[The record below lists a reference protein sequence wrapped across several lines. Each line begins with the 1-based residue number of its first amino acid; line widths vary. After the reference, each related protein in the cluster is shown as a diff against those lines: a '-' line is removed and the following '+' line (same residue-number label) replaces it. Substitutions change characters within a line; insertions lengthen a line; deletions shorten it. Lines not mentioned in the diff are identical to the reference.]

1 MRILILGGNGMIGHK
16 MYQLITKIHIDTWV
30 TLRNNLSSY
39 SYSEIYNFEKVID
52 NNDLS
57 NFKLLLNQLNSINP
71 DVIINACGITIR
83 RGIETL
89 KSNSIILNS
98 ALPHFLNEWVAS
110 NNKRLIHFSTDCVFT
125 GSKGNYLDND
135 NKDAYDLY
143 GSTKSMGEVIDSKF
157 TITLRGS
164 MIGRELENKTELFEW
179 FLKQK
184 NKTVKGF
191 NKVIYSGITTTKMAE
206 IVLKLIDQFPNL
218 SGVYNISSKPISKF
232 ELLKLWNNL
241 FDINANI
248 EIDNSYT
255 SNKNLISD
263 NFYRT
268 ISMEQP
274 DWVELSSQL
283 NIDNL
288 LHNNLYN

>member
-1 MRILILGGNGMIGHK
+1 MGNPK
-16 MYQLITKIHIDTWV
+16 
-30 TLRNNLSSY
+30 
-39 SYSEIYNFEKVID
+39 KVID
-52 NNDLS
+52 NIDLI
-57 NFKLLLNQLNSINP
+57 NFQTISNQLNKINP
-71 DVIINACGITIR
+71 DIVVNACGITIR

-98 ALPHFLNEWVAS
+98 ALPHFLNEWVTS

-125 GSKGNYLDND
+125 GAKGDYLDND

-143 GSTKSMGEVIDSKF
+143 GSTKSMGEVIDSKYA
-157 TITLRGS
+157 ITLRGS
-164 MIGRELENKTELFEW
+164 MIGSELENKTELFEW

-184 NKTVKGF
+184 NKKIKGF
-191 NKVIYSGITTTKMAE
+191 NKVIYAGITTTKMAE
-206 IVLKLIDQFPNL
+206 IVLKLIDQYPNL

-248 EIDNSYT
+248 EIDNNYT

-288 LHNNLYN
+288 LYNNLYN

>member
-16 MYQLITKIHIDTWV
+16 MYQLISKIYIDTWV
-30 TLRNNLSSY
+30 TLRNNLSTY
-39 SYSEIYNFEKVID
+39 SFSQLYNSEKVVDNINLANFENLNYI
-52 NNDLS
+52 L
-57 NFKLLLNQLNSINP
+57 FKIKP
-71 DVIINACGITIR
+71 DIIINACGITIR

-98 ALPHFLNEWVAS
+98 ALPHFLNEWVTS

-135 NKDAYDLY
+135 KKDAFDLY
-143 GSTKSMGEVIDSKF
+143 GLTKSMGEVIDSKYA
-157 TITLRGS
+157 ITLRGS
-164 MIGRELENKTELFEW
+164 MIGNELENKTELFEW
-179 FLKQK
+179 FLKQR
-184 NKTVKGF
+184 NIIIKGF
-191 NKVIYSGITTTKMAE
+191 SKVIYSGITTTKMAE
-206 IVLKLIDQFPNL
+206 IVIKLIDQYPSL
-218 SGVYNISSKPISKF
+218 SGIYNISSKPISKF
-232 ELLKLWNNL
+232 ELLKLWNDY

-248 EIDNSYT
+248 EIDNIYT

-263 NFYRT
+263 NFYNIIR
-268 ISMEQP
+268 MEQP

-283 NIDNL
+283 KIDNL